1 MRPRVLTTAFLAIMM
16 AWLGGTSPGLA
27 QVRRIPTGLELIP
40 ASKEANQG
48 SEIAVTVGLINY
60 KADRI
65 AAPQSID
72 VTIDSNLLKRAV
84 RVTIP
89 AGRES
94 ARSAIVFDRPG
105 IAKLTA
111 AASGLA
117 NAYAVIAVR
126 SGPPRAS
133 WEMLFDRLT
142 AGVRDFYPRLSA
154 SESESPCATADETPK
169 RGGLSLT
176 MIPPH
181 VAARNGRWSATVVV
195 ALVNDEREPIA
206 AIDDTE
212 ITISPKIGVAQSER
226 IVIPKGHLMQEVRVT
241 SSGAG
246 CDTIYAWSP
255 SVRGM
260 STTHVEYERSR
271 PSKLIV
277 SPTAPDAV
285 ANGWTRVP
293 IAVLLKDDDNHV
305 VTNPDKDLR
314 VVLRSSLGT
323 LSKTAV
329 TVARGQSDS
338 DEAVLSSRQRG
349 RARITADAEG
359 LGSDPEFVTFTL
371 PWLLIPLSIGG
382 GVSGAIVRSPRR
394 RRRAN
399 LLIDLAMGGMLGFVL
414 FGFAL
419 FGVPTLAPALST
431 DMLANLT
438 LNEIGAV
445 LLGFLGGYVGRRYL
459 NRLTGE
465 SHARQDAVAT
475 S

>member
-1 MRPRVLTTAFLAIMM
+1 MRPRVPTAFLAIMM
-16 AWLGGTSPGLA
+16 AWLGGSSPGLA
-27 QVRRIPTGLELIP
+27 QVKRIPTGLELIP
-40 ASKEANQG
+40 ASKDVNQG
-48 SEIAVTVGLINY
+48 SAIAVTVGLVNY

-94 ARSAIVFDRPG
+94 ARSAITFDRPG

-111 AASGLA
+111 AANGLA

-126 SGPPRAS
+126 PGPPRAS

-142 AGVRDFYPRLSA
+142 AGVRDLYPRLSA
-154 SESESPCATADETPK
+154 AESDRPCTTGDETPN

-181 VAARNGRWSATVVV
+181 VAARNGRWTSTVVV
-195 ALVNDEREPIA
+195 ALVNEAREPIA
-206 AIDDTE
+206 ALEDTE
-212 ITISPKIGVAQSER
+212 ITISPKIGAVPSER
-226 IVIPKGHLMQEVRVT
+226 IVIPKGHLMQEARVT
-241 SSGAG
+241 STASG

-277 SPTAPDAV
+277 SPTASDAV

-293 IAVLLKDDDNHV
+293 IAVLLKDEDNHV

-329 TVARGQSDS
+329 TVVRGQSDS
-338 DEAVLSSRQRG
+338 DEVELSSRRRG

-382 GVSGAIVRSPRR
+382 GVSGAVVRSPRR

-399 LLIDLAMGGMLGFVL
+399 LPADLAMGGVLGFVL

-419 FGVPTLAPALST
+419 FGVPTLLPALST
-431 DMLANLT
+431 ETLANLT

-459 NRLTGE
+459 DRLTLE
-465 SHARQDAVAT
+465 PAAAPQV
-475 S
+475 